1 VNRSRRVCDRDEDIA
16 VNVIGRRHVIHGAAL
31 AIDPQDVELGGGIGA
46 MELVLREDAHRLIG
60 LRRGRGGGRT
70 GHRWTK
76 GKIGFAP
83 CGRSR
88 GDLPAIVGDGTLEST
103 ASRRFVAWF
112 AERLAAWVTS
122 NLSKLGPLVSQ
133 IDGLHIGNDLALVGA
148 LGIDGDGHTNPG
160 ECANYFRHA
169 G

>member
-1 VNRSRRVCDRDEDIA
+1 
-16 VNVIGRRHVIHGAAL
+16 
-31 AIDPQDVELGGGIGA
+31 